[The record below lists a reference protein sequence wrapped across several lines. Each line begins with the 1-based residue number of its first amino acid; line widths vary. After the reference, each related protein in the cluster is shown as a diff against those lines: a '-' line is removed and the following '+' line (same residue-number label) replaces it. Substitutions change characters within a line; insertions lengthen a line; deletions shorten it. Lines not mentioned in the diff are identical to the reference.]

1 MAVDGDRA
9 QQPVPGAAHSVAG
22 YSPGGAAEGIAP
34 VPRRAGRWR
43 WLLIG
48 GVTAALLALLGLL
61 GYGLLRRQAVG
72 GIAVNTT
79 GQLGRV
85 LPGPA
90 PDFQIQLY
98 GGPAFRLAE
107 QRGQVVVVNFWASWC
122 PPCREEAPVLERG
135 WRANRD
141 RGVVFIG
148 VDVWDTETDASA
160 FLRQFGV
167 TYPNGPDAKGT
178 AIDYGVTGIPE
189 TFFVRPDG
197 TIARHWIGPLTDA
210 QLAAFVA
217 EARGAAR

>member
-1 MAVDGDRA
+1 VAVDSDRIRRPA
-9 QQPVPGAAHSVAG
+9 AAVTTDAEHPLAGTTAGAA
-22 YSPGGAAEGIAP
+22 PTP
-34 VPRRAGRWR
+34 PQRRGRER
-43 WLLIG
+43 WLLLG
-48 GVTAALLALLGLL
+48 GVTVALLALLGLL

-148 VDVWDTETDASA
+148 ADVWDTEPDASA

-167 TYPNGPDAKGT
+167 TYPNGPDPQGT

-210 QLAAFVA
+210 PLAAFVA

>member
-9 QQPVPGAAHSVAG
+9 QQPGPGAAHIVAG
-22 YSPGGAAEGIAP
+22 YSPGGAAEGTAP
-34 VPRRAGRWR
+34 APRRPGRGR
-43 WLLIG
+43 WLLFG
-48 GVTAALLALLGLL
+48 SVTVALFGLLGLL

-72 GIAVNTT
+72 GIGVNTT
-79 GQLGRV
+79 GQIGRV
-85 LPGPA
+85 RPGPA

-122 PPCREEAPVLERG
+122 PPCREEAPALEHG

-178 AIDYGVTGIPE
+178 AIDYGVTSIPE
-189 TFFVRPDG
+189 SFFVRPDG
-197 TIARHWIGPLTDA
+197 TIARHWIGPLTAA
-210 QLAAFVA
+210 QLAAFVE
-217 EARGAAR
+217 EAGR